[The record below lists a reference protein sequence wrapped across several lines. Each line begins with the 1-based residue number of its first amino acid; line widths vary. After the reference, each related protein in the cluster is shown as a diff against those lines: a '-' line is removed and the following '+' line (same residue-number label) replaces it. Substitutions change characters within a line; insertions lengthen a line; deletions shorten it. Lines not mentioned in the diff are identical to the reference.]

1 MKTVFSTGSLCVIES
16 MKKIEEFAGYLTSL
30 KQNGSELLLRLS
42 PWDVRDDE
50 APVLLVKSES
60 CHVIH
65 SDGLT
70 LESILENEYEVDE
83 LELQENK
90 LSIWVYDFESPVEIV
105 GDDISFQFVPY
116 NHEEYKKIL
125 INKDK
130 HFELYCKENIELRN
144 KINEVESFICQHEKI
159 ILSKSATHPEGTE
172 GHKIY
177 KGQLKLLNKLKNK
190 LNK

>member
-1 MKTVFSTGSLCVIES
+1 

-60 CHVIH
+60 CSVIH

-70 LESILENEYEVDE
+70 LNSILKNEYEIDE
-83 LELQENK
+83 LELEENK
-90 LSIWVYDFESPVEIV
+90 LSIWVYDFESPVEVV
-105 GDDISFQFVPY
+105 GDNISFEFVPY
-116 NHEEYKKIL
+116 NHEEYKNIL
-125 INKDK
+125 VNKDK
-130 HFELYCKENIELRN
+130 HFEQYYKENIELRN
-144 KINEVESFICQHEKI
+144 KINEVESFIHQQGQR

-172 GHKIY
+172 GY
-177 KGQLKLLNKLKNK
+177 KLYKEQLKLLNKLKNR
-190 LNK
+190 LNT